1 MIDTTN
7 LPGLIGANVI
17 DSDGDKIGTAA
28 QIYVDTTTGEPNWAT
43 VRTGLFGTSETF
55 VPLANANVRGD
66 EIHVAFQKQFV
77 KDAPRID
84 ADGDLSPE
92 DERILYD
99 YYGMGYDDT
108 FVGTAEGDVGR
119 AGDFDDSRRG
129 SAESRA
135 AADGRAATDARR
147 GSADSGYD
155 TSGPTTDD
163 AMTRSEERL
172 NVGTERVQAG
182 RARLRKY
189 VVTENQNVTVP
200 VSREEVRVERE
211 PITDANRS
219 DATSGPD
226 ISEEEHE
233 MTLNEERVVVD
244 KDTVPVERVRMDKD
258 TVTEERN
265 VNADVRKEQI
275 EVDAEADR
283 VASDRA
289 DSDRLDSDRA
299 TTNRTDS
306 DRRGRRGS
314 DRRDPDML

>member
-7 LPGLIGANVI
+7 LPGLIGSNVI
-17 DSDGDKIGTAA
+17 DSDGDKIGAVA

-55 VPLANANVRGD
+55 VPLGNASVEGD
-66 EIHVAFQKQFV
+66 EIHVAFEKQFV

-84 ADGDLSPE
+84 AVGDLSPE

-108 FVGTAEGDVGR
+108 FVGTAEGDIGR

-129 SAESRA
+129 SADSRLGS
-135 AADGRAATDARR
+135 DTGR
-147 GSADSGYD
+147 GSADAGYD

-172 NVGTERVQAG
+172 NVGTESVQAG

-189 VVTENQNVTVP
+189 VVTESQNVTVP

-211 PITDANRS
+211 PITDANRGN
-219 DATSGPD
+219 ATSGPD

-265 VNADVRKEQI
+265 VSADVRKEEI
-275 EVDAEADR
+275 EVDAEANR
-283 VASDRA
+283 AASDRA

-299 TTNRTDS
+299 TSNRGDS
-306 DRRGRRGS
+306 DRRRDRRDS